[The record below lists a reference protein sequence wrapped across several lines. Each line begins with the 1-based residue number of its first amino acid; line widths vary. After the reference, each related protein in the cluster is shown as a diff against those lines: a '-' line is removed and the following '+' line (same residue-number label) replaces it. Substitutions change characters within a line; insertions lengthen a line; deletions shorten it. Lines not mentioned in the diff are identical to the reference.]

1 MLDGNLQRVILLG
14 GNAPLVQIPE
24 HLAVSG
30 KGALV
35 HFSLQMLGAEL
46 ADFLRA
52 AAVVRIRI
60 KPVIVLA
67 DGNAALFRGN
77 MRQRER
83 LLIGVQERFLLF
95 LLFLLLSGP
104 LNLQSLLSD
113 AVVRNNAAYNPVGR
127 RSGQISRGRKVSAL
141 FPAPVR
147 DWTDGCIRIFFLHGD
162 ICLSVPARPVVV
174 VTQISGP
181 KKRKERTPVPL
192 PFFPAGET
200 APAYILRAEKASPLF
215 LFTFTRMRMA

>member
-46 ADFLRA
+46 ADFLCA

-127 RSGQISRGRKVSAL
+127 RGGQISRGRKVSAL

-147 DWTDGCIRIFFLHGD
+147 DWTDGCIRLFFLHGD

-181 KKRKERTPVPL
+181 KKKERKN
-192 PFFPAGET
+192 AC
-200 APAYILRAEKASPLF
+200 SPSLF
-215 LFTFTRMRMA
+215 SCRGNGPSLYFTG